1 MSHEFIYGIHLST
14 GRNIH
19 KIRQIWFQIPASA
32 FTDHVTLQNPPVG
45 SDDGLSNLR
54 NEDLRH
60 QEVS

>member
-1 MSHEFIYGIHLST
+1 LST